1 MPFVET
7 MIRGGTMSKRA
18 VAFSGV
24 VVLAA
29 FAGPVA
35 AQKPPAP
42 AAAQQPP
49 VLGLYLGI
57 GGGGAVLPFDDDD
70 FLPVAGATQSEVTKE
85 EGSGAF
91 KGFIG
96 YRFHPNFAIEGYY
109 ADFGSF
115 EFQRNVTLPFGGT
128 AKADIDASGWGI
140 DALGIFPLPRQW
152 SLFGK
157 VGGFYSTTK
166 TAYTSTGAV
175 GFAPG
180 TNLNPERKEWNF
192 KIGFGGQYDI
202 NRNFAVRAEIETY
215 FDVGNDQTGEGNISM
230 LSISMVGRF

>member
-1 MPFVET
+1 
-7 MIRGGTMSKRA
+7 MIKGVFAVGGA
-18 VAFSGV
+18 

-42 AAAQQPP
+42 PVATPPAP
-49 VLGLYLGI
+49 VLGLYLGGGI
-57 GGGGAVLPFDDDD
+57 GAAVLPFDEDD
-70 FLPVAGATQSEVTKE
+70 FLQVQGATQSAVTSE
-85 EGSGAF
+85 EGSFAF
-91 KGFIG
+91 KAFVG
-96 YRFHPNFAIEGYY
+96 YRFHQNFALEAYY
-109 ADFGSF
+109 ADLGDFW
-115 EFQRNVTLPFGGT
+115 FQRNVTAPFGGT
-128 AKADIDASGWGI
+128 AKADIESSGWGI

-157 VGGFYSTTK
+157 LGGFYSTTK
-166 TAYTSTGAV
+166 TTYTSTGAV
-175 GFAPG
+175 AFAPG

-192 KIGFGGQYDI
+192 KVGFGGQYDI

-215 FDVGNDQTGEGNISM
+215 FDVGNDQTGEGNITM